1 MTKILV
7 STNQIFGP
15 YKQYMNTLVLKKS
28 WNEILKMTL
37 YHYIYLLLTSS
48 LTRVTVEIKEKIK
61 NGHSLISETYEGLV
75 EKNLTESII
84 RILSD
89 ISDF

>member
-37 YHYIYLLLTSS
+37 YHYIHLLLTSS
-48 LTRVTVEIKEKIK
+48 LTRVTVDQIKEKIK
-61 NGHSLISETYEGLV
+61 NGHSLTPETYEGLV
-75 EKNLTESII
+75 EKN
-84 RILSD
+84 
-89 ISDF
+89 

>member
-15 YKQYMNTLVLKKS
+15 YKQYMITLVLKKS

-37 YHYIYLLLTSS
+37 YHYIHLLLTSS
-48 LTRVTVEIKEKIK
+48 LTRVTVDQIKEKIK
-61 NGHSLISETYEGLV
+61 NAIH
-75 EKNLTESII
+75 
-84 RILSD
+84 
-89 ISDF
+89 